1 MSNYYVYIMTN
12 YTNTTLYI
20 GVTNDIVRRVNEHKY
35 KVDDGFSEKYKLY
48 KLVYIEQTVSV
59 EDAIR
64 REKQLKKWSRQ
75 KKEQLISSLNPQW
88 NDLNII

>member
-12 YTNTTLYI
+12 HTNTTLYI

>member
-1 MSNYYVYIMTN
+1 MTN